1 MAVDYGDAHTGLA
14 CCDRTQTLAS
24 PIGVIDER
32 NFQTCVEKVAAAAV
46 EYEVGEV
53 VVGNPINMNGTYGPR
68 SEKCRMFADMLQN
81 FLEIPVVMWDE
92 RSTTVTAHNMMNDVN
107 KRGKERKKVID
118 AVAAAVDVALTPVDL
133 VGRSL
138 LSGGG
143 HGLLPGSGARL
154 GCASEECGT
163 RGSRGSQARERA
175 FDEGAARQGGLGF
188 SHSPSSS

>member
-46 EYEVGEV
+46 EYKVGEV

-107 KRGKERKKVID
+107 KRGKERKMID
-118 AVAAAVDVALTPVDL
+118 RLSILRQSVFYMKKYNRCGHINPQRLLLKL
-133 VGRSL
+133 VNYLHLRLKSAEVLIQHINSL
-138 LSGGG
+138 LQQFITDT
-143 HGLLPGSGARL
+143 A
-154 GCASEECGT
+154 E
-163 RGSRGSQARERA
+163 
-175 FDEGAARQGGLGF
+175 
-188 SHSPSSS
+188 

>member
-1 MAVDYGDAHTGLA
+1 MERPRRQAPGLQVGIS
-14 CCDRTQTLAS
+14 CV
-24 PIGVIDER
+24 IGLH
-32 NFQTCVEKVAAAAV
+32 VEH
-46 EYEVGEV
+46 
-53 VVGNPINMNGTYGPR
+53 
-68 SEKCRMFADMLQN
+68 FAIAGVP
-81 FLEIPVVMWDE
+81 LE
-92 RSTTVTAHNMMNDVN
+92 
-107 KRGKERKKVID
+107 D

-163 RGSRGSQARERA
+163 RGSGGSQARERA

>member
-1 MAVDYGDAHTGLA
+1 MKIMAVDYGDAHTGLA

-107 KRGKERKKVID
+107 KRGKERKKVGISCVIGLHVEHFAIAGVPLED
-118 AVAAAVDVALTPVDL
+118 AVAAAVILQNYLDYKAN
-133 VGRSL
+133 L
-138 LSGGG
+138 L
-143 HGLLPGSGARL
+143 
-154 GCASEECGT
+154 
-163 RGSRGSQARERA
+163 AREKA
-175 FDEGAARQGGLGF
+175 KQEEK
-188 SHSPSSS
+188 